1 MLASA
6 PPVDPLVSSAL
17 LWGVVGALAGARA
30 RGGTATDEREPFGR
44 GPMWYSNAASPAD
57 SRGGDMPR
65 EPIPT
70 WCFALV
76 VVRKGDRFLLVQES
90 KYGEP
95 WYLPAGRVEAGESFA
110 DAAVRETREEAGI
123 PVRVTGVIRVEYSPS
138 PAGARMRVIF
148 LAEPTDDTPPK
159 TEPDDESLGARWVAL
174 DELPNYTLRGAE
186 VTDLF
191 GFIARGG
198 TTYPPELL
206 QPEDRPY
213 GVS

>member
-1 MLASA
+1 
-6 PPVDPLVSSAL
+6 
-17 LWGVVGALAGARA
+17 
-30 RGGTATDEREPFGR
+30 
-44 GPMWYSNAASPAD
+44 
-57 SRGGDMPR
+57 MPR

-138 PAGARMRVIF
+138 PAGSRLRVIF

-159 TEPDDESLGARWVAL
+159 TEPDDESLGAAWVGL
-174 DELPNYTLRGAE
+174 DELAKYRLRGEE
-186 VTDLF
+186 VTELF
-191 GFIARGG
+191 AFVAAGG
-198 TTYPPELL
+198 TVYPVELL
-206 QPEDRPY
+206 QAEGRPY
-213 GVS
+213 RAG